1 MKKSSQL
8 KIMASKEEKA
18 LSPKAAYSQ
27 NSLQVIRIILILMLV
42 SSASTATAG
51 QEAEAL
57 LNWKASLDNN
67 KSLSLLPSWIG
78 NSTCNW
84 EGISCNNF
92 GSITQINLT
101 SSGLRGTLLD
111 FGFSSFPSLMSL
123 NLSHNTI
130 FGTIPLEIGFLK
142 SLRTLDLTGNNI
154 NGSIPHEVGMLGN
167 LTFLSLHDNKLSGN
181 FPIEICMLS
190 SLSVLDVGINN
201 LTGSIPEEIGNLSS
215 LTFLALG
222 GNNFSGSIPSTIGN
236 LTRLKVLYL
245 MANQLSGSIP
255 PEVGKLKFI
264 TDLGLVDN
272 QLNGSLPSEM
282 NNFTFLKELWLS
294 NNNFSGSIPQGICIG
309 GVLETFTAHNN
320 QFTGLMP
327 GSLRNCTSLVR
338 LRLERNQLTANIAQE
353 FGIYPKL
360 TYVDLSYNR
369 FYGELS
375 ENWGQCQN
383 LQSLRLSNNRISGG
397 VPRFEGSMQLHVL
410 VLSSN
415 NLTGTV
421 PIELGRLTLMFNLNL
436 GDNKLSG
443 SVPVEIGMLTN
454 LQHLNLAANDFSGTI
469 PKQLDRCRELLN
481 LNLSRNRFGGSIPP
495 EMSSIDSL
503 QVLDLS
509 QNSLMS
515 DIPPQLGNLMK
526 LEALNLSHNELS
538 GSIPSTFD
546 NMLSLTVVD
555 ISYNHLEGPL
565 PNNKAFREASP
576 LAFVNNAGL
585 CGNATGLNVCP
596 SETRGEKKSSKSV
609 IFIVLLVL
617 GILFFAFFVTGI
629 LCVVYYPREAQLNED
644 QFAVWS
650 YDGRLQFE
658 DIIEATE
665 EFNSKYCVGVGGN
678 ASVYKA
684 ELPTGRIVAVKKL
697 HMLQDRGVA
706 NLKAFESEVRALT
719 EIRHRNILKLYG
731 FCSHPQHPLLLYD
744 FVEGGSLENIL
755 TDENHAVKFGWIE
768 RVNVVKDVANA
779 LSYMHHDCSPPIVH
793 RDISSKNI
801 LLDLEYG
808 AYVSDFGTAKLL
820 NLETSNWTSFAGTFG
835 YSAPELAY
843 TMEVNE
849 KCDVYSFGVV
859 ALEVIMGK
867 HPGDL
872 LSYFLSLSLTSTPE
886 PIQLN
891 DVLDK
896 SLPPPGNH
904 VVNKVITVANLAFA
918 CLRTNPQS
926 RPTMQQISRELL
938 F

>member
-1 MKKSSQL
+1 MKTSSQP
-8 KIMASKEEKA
+8 KIMAFQEEKA
-18 LSPKAAYSQ
+18 LSTRAVSSQ
-27 NSLQVIRIILILMLV
+27 HSFQLIPVILLLMLA
-42 SSASTATAG
+42 SSDSVAKAEVVG

-57 LNWKASLDNN
+57 LKWKASLDNN
-67 KSLSLLPSWIG
+67 TSSLSLLSSWIG
-78 NSTCNW
+78 NSNCNW
-84 EGISCNNF
+84 DGISCNSF

-101 SSGLRGTLLD
+101 FSGVRGTLHA
-111 FGFSSFPSLMSL
+111 FNFSAFPCLMSL
-123 NLSHNTI
+123 NLSHNAI
-130 FGTIPLEIGFLK
+130 FGTIPSEIEFLK
-142 SLRTLDLTGNNI
+142 SLQILDLSGNNI

-167 LTFLSLHDNKLSGN
+167 LTILSLKDNNLSGN
-181 FPIEICMLS
+181 LPTEICMLN
-190 SLSVLDVGINN
+190 SLSVINVADNN
-201 LTGSIPEEIGNLSS
+201 LMGSIPEAIGNLIS
-215 LTFLALG
+215 L
-222 GNNFSGSIPSTIGN
+222 
-236 LTRLKVLYL
+236 KELYL
-245 MANQLSGSIP
+245 MGNQLIGNIP
-255 PEVGKLKFI
+255 PEVGKLKFL
-264 TDLGLVDN
+264 THLGLVGN
-272 QLNGSLPSEM
+272 KLNGSLPSEL
-282 NNFTFLKELWLS
+282 NNFTFLKWLALS
-294 NNNFSGSIPQGICIG
+294 NNNFSGSIPHDICISG
-309 GVLETFTAHNN
+309 ALELFTAHNN
-320 QFTGLMP
+320 QLTAPMP
-327 GSLRNCTSLVR
+327 RSLRNCTSLVR

-360 TYVDLSYNR
+360 TYADLSYNR

-375 ENWGQCQN
+375 ENWEQCQS
-383 LQSLRLSNNRISGG
+383 LQSLRLSNNIISGRI
-397 VPRFEGSMQLHVL
+397 PRLEGSVQLNVL
-410 VLSSN
+410 DLSSN
-415 NLTGTV
+415 NLTGTI
-421 PIELGRLTLMFNLNL
+421 PKELGKLTSLFDLNL

-443 SVPVEIGMLTN
+443 SVPSEIGMLTN
-454 LQHLNLAANDFSGTI
+454 LQHLNLAANDFSGLI
-469 PKQLDRCRELLN
+469 PEKLGGCTELLN
-481 LNLSRNRFGGSIPP
+481 LNLSKNRFSESIPLQ
-495 EMSSIDSL
+495 MRSINTL

-526 LEALNLSHNELS
+526 LEVLNLSHNELS

-565 PNNKAFREASP
+565 PNNKAFHEASF
-576 LAFVNNAGL
+576 LAFANNTGL

-596 SETRGEKKSSKSV
+596 SETKGEKKSSKSV

-617 GILFFAFFVTGI
+617 SILFFAFGVTGV
-629 LCVVYYPREAQLNED
+629 LCVVCCRRERQLNED

-650 YDGRLQFE
+650 YDGRLEYE

-665 EFNSKYCVGVGGN
+665 EFDSKYCVGVGGN
-678 ASVYKA
+678 ATVFKA

-697 HMLQDRGVA
+697 HMLQDSEVA
-706 NLKAFESEVRALT
+706 NLKAFESEVRTLS

-744 FVEGGSLENIL
+744 YIEGGSLENIL

-843 TMEVNE
+843 TMETNE
-849 KCDVYSFGVV
+849 KCDLYSFGVV

-886 PIQLN
+886 PIKLN
-891 DVLDK
+891 DILDK
-896 SLPPPGNH
+896 RLPPPGNH
-904 VVNKVITVANLAFA
+904 VVEKVITVANLAFA

-926 RPTMQQISRELL
+926 RPTMQQITRELL